1 VGFFQLSRLL
11 KSRLYSQRYEQ
22 WGQAYV
28 LAAAC
33 DGGEG
38 AVLQTMKDWLATL
51 AVVKVH
57 TRLER
62 RRCGLFPAVKI
73 TKIPLVQPEI

>member
-1 VGFFQLSRLL
+1 M
-11 KSRLYSQRYEQ
+11 
-22 WGQAYV
+22 

-51 AVVKVH
+51 AVVKVP
-57 TRLER
+57 TRLEQR
-62 RRCGLFPAVKI
+62 RRGLFPAVKI
-73 TKIPLVQPEI
+73 AKIPLVQPEI